1 METKTM
7 GDTKTIL
14 QAEFIKLPY
23 SKKVIGAWAVV
34 HRVRDVTTEDGIT
47 YVMDYGIEEVL
58 WEVRFQKPTLKNSK
72 LAQNALHIIK
82 GLYPN
87 AIVVN

>member
-58 WEVRFQKPTLKNSK
+58 WEVRFQKPTLKHSK

-87 AIVVN
+87 AIVGS